1 MEDLLKYEERVHSF
15 LHEDPPPAAGAL
27 PFPNGLES
35 ECPEAELWSR
45 VHLSYV
51 KSGGYGNGAAIE
63 QWAGTRTT
71 LLMEYVPKKTWLLS
85 QAELK
90 ELKQKLIVG
99 MQSSR
104 YELSFQLTDINDDIL
119 ITPLTLFCQAFVCS
133 TCKVKEIFD
142 DKLLPAD
149 VTWSQFLSKH
159 YAPIWKA
166 GIEFVCTK
174 VTDENLLPMAL
185 HLLSEVSKMHEHFIK
200 FSANQRIQE
209 ECLSWLYEPQQLKT
223 ISSCCE
229 DVVSSYFDNTCKLQ
243 LCEDL
248 NRMLSTEKMPSVT
261 QQGIHNNIM
270 CLLIC
275 YMR

>member
-1 MEDLLKYEERVHSF
+1 MEDLLKYERRVQSF
-15 LHEDPPPAAGAL
+15 LHEHSSPAARAL
-27 PFPNGLES
+27 PFPNGLEN

-51 KSGGYGNGAAIE
+51 KSAGYSNRAAID
-63 QWAGTRTT
+63 QWADARTT

-85 QAELK
+85 QTELK
-90 ELKQKLIVG
+90 ELEQKLILG
-99 MQSSR
+99 MQNSR
-104 YELSFQLTDINDDIL
+104 YELSFQLIDINDDI
-119 ITPLTLFCQAFVCS
+119 ITPLALFCQAFVCS
-133 TCKVKEIFD
+133 TCKAKEIFD

-149 VTWSQFLSKH
+149 VTWPQFLSKH
-159 YAPIWKA
+159 YEPIWKA

-174 VTDENLLPMAL
+174 VTDENLLPAAL

-200 FSANQRIQE
+200 LSANQCIQE
-209 ECLSWLYEPQQLKT
+209 ECLSWLYKPQQLKT

-229 DVVSSYFDNTCKLQ
+229 DAISSYFDNTCKLQ

-248 NRMLSTEKMPSVT
+248 NQMLSAERMPSVT
-261 QQGIHNNIM
+261 QQGFHYIVIM